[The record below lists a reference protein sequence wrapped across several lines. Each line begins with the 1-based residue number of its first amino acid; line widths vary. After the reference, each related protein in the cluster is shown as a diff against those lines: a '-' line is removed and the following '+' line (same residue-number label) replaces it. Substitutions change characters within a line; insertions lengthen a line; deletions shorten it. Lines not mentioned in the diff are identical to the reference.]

1 MCNLITSVL
10 ESHILAMCVHAVTQS
25 CPTLCDP
32 MDCNPPDSSVH
43 GIFHA
48 EILEWLSISFYRGF
62 SQPRIKPVSPASPAL
77 AGRFFT
83 AEPPGKPTLSTL
95 VRAKPVGFLT
105 LVSCFHAGCFQ
116 MMPAR
121 LQIPDPPVS
130 SYLLLGQLEI
140 FFHGGPG
147 KDE

>member
-1 MCNLITSVL
+1 MSVCSVL
-10 ESHILAMCVHAVTQS
+10 QS
-25 CPTLCDP
+25 CLILCDP
-32 MDCNPPDSSVH
+32 MDCTP
-43 GIFHA
+43 
-48 EILEWLSISFYRGF
+48 
-62 SQPRIKPVSPASPAL
+62 PVSLSMGFFRQGYRSGLPFPPPGDLPDPGIEFVSPAL